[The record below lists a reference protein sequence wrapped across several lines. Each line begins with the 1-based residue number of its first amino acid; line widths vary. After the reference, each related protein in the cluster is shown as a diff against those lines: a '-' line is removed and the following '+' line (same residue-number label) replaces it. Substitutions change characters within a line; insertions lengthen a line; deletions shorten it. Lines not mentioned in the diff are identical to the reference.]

1 MKGRRSRSH
10 AADIDVRDLRRSE
23 ADGWARASATVDGEE
38 LYFES
43 TDVVPACTP
52 ELFATVLLPVAAQRG
67 VRLRLDRA
75 PDRDWRRNVSAS
87 LAVWSRWWGTEPDL
101 ARVLDA
107 PRARWARRERRAGG
121 RGLCFSLGVD
131 SFHTLLRSRRPPDT
145 LILAH
150 GFDIPLA
157 DGGRMRD
164 AERSLRE
171 VAARTG
177 TRAVVVRTNVRRHS
191 SLRPMAWPRTHGGS
205 LAALGHACAGDVGE
219 LLISAT
225 KPFVADAPWGSHW
238 DTDPGFTSSRLAVR
252 HVGADLRRNDK
263 IASLVGEPL
272 FQRHLRVCWENRSA
286 SGNCG
291 ECEKCVRTMLLISAT
306 GVDDALATFPAN
318 GSLAARID
326 SVGSIHPDSAPVYER
341 VLANGLADD
350 TAAAVRRLLARSTPA
365 ADSW

>member
-1 MKGRRSRSH
+1 
-10 AADIDVRDLRRSE
+10 
-23 ADGWARASATVDGEE
+23 
-38 LYFES
+38 
-43 TDVVPACTP
+43 
-52 ELFATVLLPVAAQRG
+52 
-67 VRLRLDRA
+67 
-75 PDRDWRRNVSAS
+75 
-87 LAVWSRWWGTEPDL
+87 
-101 ARVLDA
+101 
-107 PRARWARRERRAGG
+107 
-121 RGLCFSLGVD
+121 
-131 SFHTLLRSRRPPDT
+131 
-145 LILAH
+145 
-150 GFDIPLA
+150 
-157 DGGRMRD
+157 
-164 AERSLRE
+164 
-171 VAARTG
+171 
-177 TRAVVVRTNVRRHS
+177 
-191 SLRPMAWPRTHGGS
+191 MAWPRTHGGS